1 MKLIK
6 LWSSLKTFRT
16 IEFNPKGLTFILGE
30 KVNQDATYNG
40 TGKTL
45 ALILIDFCL
54 GSNPKPGLAP
64 IDADIYLE
72 IEHKEEKYV
81 LCRNTVNQDDIFL
94 NSNPINY
101 KKFADKLGE
110 ILEFK
115 KEKNISLRTLFAF
128 ASRYKQTGYTSPI
141 DSGDGGEEF
150 QQLINIFY
158 LLGFDLT
165 LLYEKL
171 QFNKDLKQRQKVIK
185 QLKSKDIKEVLAN
198 KDKNIKSQI
207 SKLEKLIKDKKDNLS
222 RLNVAES
229 LSDIKNEL
237 VEKRLL
243 LGEVTRKYNIL
254 ISRKE
259 KINKSL
265 SENVFESE
273 NRLMKKIE
281 EYKNIFGEQLIN
293 SIDDVLKFHNN
304 LYNNRIKRLTSELK
318 ELSQQITELE
328 LEKQKI
334 EERINK
340 IYSTL
345 EISIDLKELGVLTS
359 EINDLEL
366 KLQKLITY
374 DKLLKSEDEKIL
386 NIKKD
391 MATHDITAL
400 NFLEANEQIIEDI
413 NQLFGKYVEAIY
425 GADFESYIKIE
436 NNTGINNLRYDM
448 EVKVTCDG
456 SDGIGNG
463 KILAFDSMLM
473 EIGNSPYDFSIHDN
487 KVFYGFDFEKAA
499 NGLEFIYNN
508 DLGKQYIFT
517 INQSDYNELKK
528 EFNDDEKFNSII
540 NNNIKIKLSTESDDL
555 RLLGVKLELNL
566 NDKKKRK

>member
-94 NSNPINY
+94 NSKPINY

-207 SKLEKLIKDKKDNLS
+207 SKLEKLIKDKKENLS

-293 SIDDVLKFHNN
+293 SIDDILKFHNN

-374 DKLLKSEDEKIL
+374 DKLIKSEDEKIL

-425 GADFESYIKIE
+425 GDDFESYIKIE